1 MKKALLLI
9 IFNVT
14 FGFSQ
19 QIPIGKWLYQ
29 SSFNDNCFSPNQV
42 VKSDTNIYI
51 HFIDSTAF
59 ESNHYFFKAFK
70 KYTTNGYDVT
80 FFSDSEDLTC
90 DFSIHLGKLSIK
102 KVYTL
107 RNYIVFVF
115 N

>member
-1 MKKALLLI
+1 MKKVLLLI

-19 QIPIGKWLYQ
+19 QIPIGRWLYQ
-29 SSFNDNCFSPNQV
+29 SSFNDNCFTPNHII
-42 VKSDTNIYI
+42 KSDTSIYI
-51 HFIDSTAF
+51 HFIDSIAF

-70 KYTTNGYDVT
+70 KYTTNGYYVT

-90 DFSIHLGKLSIK
+90 DFFIYLGKLSIR
-102 KVYTL
+102 KVYAP
-107 RNYIVFVF
+107 RNYVVFEF